1 MQITEVLECHNKTV
15 TRQSSSQRKSRCLS
29 GKLHCLNFVF
39 PAKSETLGPVCLGCD
54 HRHPFRCRCLRCLL
68 KRQIH
73 SQTPLVPLKTK
84 LDSSPKRAKSISLF
98 RLKWRKSHTL
108 GGGTHVYG
116 LYKGVPS
123 LGPTC
128 TSPAL
133 RQFLANNNI
142 LDGTELTL

>member
-29 GKLHCLNFVF
+29 GKLHCLNFIF
-39 PAKSETLGPVCLGCD
+39 LAESETLGPVCLGCD
-54 HRHPFRCRCLRCLL
+54 HRCPFCCRCLRSLL

-73 SQTPLVPLKTK
+73 SYTPLVPLKTK
-84 LDSSPKRAKSISLF
+84 LDSRPKRAKSRSLF
-98 RLKWRKSHTL
+98 RPKWRKSHTL

-116 LYKGVPS
+116 LYRGVPS
-123 LGPTC
+123 IGPAC
-128 TSPAL
+128 TSPAPW
-133 RQFLANNNI
+133 QFLANNNI